1 MNNWAK
7 ILGGAALLWWGV
19 LRGANA
25 LVVGIKSWAF
35 RGLDLTTGT
44 VDITLNFL
52 IKNPLII
59 GLTLKDIYG
68 DVYVQGQ
75 KVGNIAMTYNYYL
88 SGGHTHQIPVIVR
101 LNLANLGQAALLNI
115 QSGDVRTLT
124 IAFDGKLIVGSAGVP
139 VPINVTYNWEDL
151 TA

>member
-1 MNNWAK
+1 MNELAK

-19 LRGANA
+19 LRGASA
-25 LVVGIKSWAF
+25 LVVGIKSWTF

-52 IKNPLII
+52 IKNPLIV
-59 GLTLKDIYG
+59 GLTLKGIQG

-75 KVGNIAMTYNYYL
+75 NVGTVAMNYDYYL

-101 LNLANLGQAALLNI
+101 LNMANVGQAALLNI

-124 IAFDGKLIVGSAGVP
+124 LAFDGKLLIGSAGVP
-139 VPINVTYNWEDL
+139 VPINVSYNWEDL